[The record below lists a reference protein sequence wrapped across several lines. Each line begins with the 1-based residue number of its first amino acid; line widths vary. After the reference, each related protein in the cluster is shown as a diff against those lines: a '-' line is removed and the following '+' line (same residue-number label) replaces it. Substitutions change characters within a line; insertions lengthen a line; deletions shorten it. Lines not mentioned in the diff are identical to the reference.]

1 MTPNDVASGINGFS
15 QTWVTPLL
23 RRWKL
28 VVGLGMVMVVVGVL
42 LLSNLADAVR
52 TVALLVAIGLVLAG
66 VDELAQAERHQI
78 RWLSYVLAAIWFATA
93 LLALL
98 WPGVTVWVL
107 AVIVGVG
114 MIVGGIAESLFAARF
129 RRELPMWGLWLVD
142 GLFSVVIGVF
152 ALVWPRATILV
163 LPIVLGIR
171 VLLRGISTT
180 AFGFSLRRLHR
191 MTSPYVPT

>member
-1 MTPNDVASGINGFS
+1 MSTTPPIVGFAD
-15 QTWVTPLL
+15 TWVTPLI
-23 RRWKL
+23 RRWGV
-28 VVGLGMVMVVVGVL
+28 VVGLGVVMTVVGVWL
-42 LLSNLADAVR
+42 LANPFGAVR
-52 TVALLVAIGLVLAG
+52 TLALLVAFGLFFTSM
-66 VDELAQAERHQI
+66 DELAQAERHQI

-129 RRELPMWGLWLVD
+129 RRELPMWGLWVVD

-152 ALVWPRATILV
+152 ALVWPHATILV
-163 LPIVLGIR
+163 LAIVLGIR